1 MSRLLC
7 FDLDGCLVDS
17 DAAIADALNH
27 ALEVLGL
34 RTRSAAALRSAV
46 GPPLV
51 QNLVRLLAEDGIDA
65 ASGEGRSMVDRGV
78 VAYRSRYAEVGFDLT
93 APYPGIVA
101 ALDALEATGGVDGA
115 AMVVVTAKPAVVA
128 ADLLARVGLRGRFA
142 GVHGTPAGVDVQ
154 EKEVTLAGALR
165 EHGAAPAAAVMIG
178 DRAYDVRAGR
188 VCGTAT
194 VGVLWGAGDRDELV
208 TAGADALAELP
219 SDLPSLAE
227 RLLAA

>member
-34 RTRSAAALRSAV
+34 RTRSAAELRSAV

-65 ASGEGRSMVDRGV
+65 ASGEGRSLVDRGV

-208 TAGADALAELP
+208 NAGADALAELP